1 VGLVLMVVL
10 KGPAVY
16 VAYSMIGLG
25 ALLILFLNG
34 RNAKGFFGKVL
45 GGLGGLYNSTSYLG
59 DVLSYSRLLA
69 LSLSTAVIAFT
80 MNLLAGMVMGIP
92 VIGILFGLIIYL
104 IGHVFNFAMGL
115 LSAYVHDGRLQY
127 LEFFGKFYEGGGYEF
142 KPFSYQYKYLDAIKE
157 NE

>member
-1 VGLVLMVVL
+1 LV
-10 KGPAVY
+10 KR
-16 VAYSMIGLG
+16 
-25 ALLILFLNG
+25 LL
-34 RNAKGFFGKVL
+34 
-45 GGLGGLYNSTSYLG
+45 GLGGLYNVTSYLS

-80 MNLLAGMVMGIP
+80 MNLLAAWLAVFQSSAFYLRRLCI
-92 VIGILFGLIIYL
+92 L

-142 KPFSYQYKYLDAIKE
+142 MPFSYKLKYVNAIKE
-157 NE
+157 N